1 MDNSFISKSI
11 EVFIGIIWQMFFRLW
26 YVWLIVLV
34 IVFIQI
40 FFNRIL
46 PKIIRKHRIKNSR
59 KAGSEWFS
67 DKDFLQELKRM
78 NPSDF
83 EEYTAEL
90 FRKLGYKAKAV
101 GHSHDGGIDVIAEKD
116 GIPHYIQCKRYN
128 HKVPVKEIRDF
139 YGVIAGKIAKGT
151 GYFVTTDSFT
161 LEAEKFAEDKPIE
174 LIDGCKLV
182 EYDKIA
188 NKNELQQKS

>member
-1 MDNSFISKSI
+1 
-11 EVFIGIIWQMFFRLW
+11 
-26 YVWLIVLV
+26 
-34 IVFIQI
+34 
-40 FFNRIL
+40 
-46 PKIIRKHRIKNSR
+46 
-59 KAGSEWFS
+59 
-67 DKDFLQELKRM
+67 M

-101 GHSHDGGIDVIAEKD
+101 GHSHDGGIDVVAEKD

-128 HKVPVKEIRDF
+128 HKVPVKEIHEF

-174 LIDGCKLV
+174 LVDGYKLV
-182 EYDKIA
+182 EYDKMA
-188 NKNELQQKS
+188 NS

>member
-1 MDNSFISKSI
+1 MEPNFASEMIG
-11 EVFIGIIWQMFFRLW
+11 VFINTLLQMFFKLW
-26 YVWLIVLV
+26 YLWLIVLV

-46 PKIIRKHRIKNSR
+46 PKIIRKHRIKSSR
-59 KAGSEWFS
+59 KAGNEWFS

-174 LIDGCKLV
+174 LIDGYKLV
-182 EYDKIA
+182 EYDKMA
-188 NKNELQQKS
+188 NS